1 VRNELSIVLAL
12 LFLSLGAL
20 LVYEGNGASSDLAQ
34 SASIIGG
41 ALLLALG
48 LAMPIVMSNRKWKKP
63 SRRYPRFDATPRLTP
78 ISARQRQ
85 PSRTARPAA
94 RFRPTP
100 QSPRRSYPLPK
111 SEFPL
116 Q

>member
-1 VRNELSIVLAL
+1 MRNELSIVLAL

-48 LAMPIVMSNRKWKKP
+48 LAMPIVMSNRKWKRP
-63 SRRYPRFDATPRLTP
+63 SRRYPGFDATPRLTS